1 MNSTDY
7 EGTNTGLGFGD
18 NISSVEKVG
27 DVPDSDVPA
36 RVTQLVTRHVNT
48 TQQVINITLI
58 SDQQKRIVQKFQCS
72 GCQRNFGNLSA
83 LSRHRPHCSDT
94 STEKS
99 LSTCSIRFE
108 CSRCQKTFASKGYLK
123 QHQSSSTVCKRMAE
137 ESIALALSETN
148 STVKSFT
155 CDSCEKSFLQKKGL
169 HSHKNHCKAM
179 KSKSMVTPNAG
190 TNQSQ
195 TSGDSSSTVMN
206 NTGSSSEPAD
216 LWG

>member
-1 MNSTDY
+1 MALSVFFIECIDVY
-7 EGTNTGLGFGD
+7 E

-27 DVPDSDVPA
+27 DVPDSDVPV

-58 SDQQKRIVQKFQCS
+58 SDKQKRIVQKFQCS

-94 STEKS
+94 SNEKS

-123 QHQSSSTVCKRMAE
+123 QHQSSSTLCKRMAE
-137 ESIALALSETN
+137 ESLAFALSETN
-148 STVKSFT
+148 STVRSLT

-169 HSHKNHCKAM
+169 HSHKNHCKAL

-195 TSGDSSSTVMN
+195 TSGDSSGTVIN
-206 NTGSSSEPAD
+206 KTGSSSEPAD
-216 LWG
+216 LGGE